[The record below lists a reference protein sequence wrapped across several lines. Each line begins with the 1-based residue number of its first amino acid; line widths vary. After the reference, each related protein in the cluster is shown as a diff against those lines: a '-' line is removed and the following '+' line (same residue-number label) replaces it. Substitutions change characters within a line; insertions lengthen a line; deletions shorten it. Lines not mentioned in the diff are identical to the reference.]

1 MNIHLKKSPA
11 IFLIFSLIFFLVSC
25 TEKTDRDLI
34 LDLVDDVSKFAEK
47 KDLAGIM
54 TTLAE
59 DYSDFE
65 GRGKKETEYMIN
77 DYFKRYKGIVI
88 YLLSTRIDE
97 INTPEASIQT
107 EAALSSGAAKVF
119 RKFVKFS
126 TEYYRLNIKLIKT
139 NDTWKVK
146 QATWRY
152 VSLEDLYPESLSI
165 FNKIFNI
172 D

>member
-11 IFLIFSLIFFLVSC
+11 IFLIFSLTSFLVSC
-25 TEKTDRDLI
+25 KEKTDRDLI

-54 TTLAE
+54 TTFAE

-77 DYFKRYKGIVI
+77 NYFKRYKGIVI
-88 YLLSTRIDE
+88 HLLSTRIDE

-126 TEYYRLNIKLIKT
+126 TENYRLNIKLIKT

-146 QATWRY
+146 HATWRY